1 LLVPTVVC
9 LLIGCDAAAVDAEQI
24 SALGDQASMFLQA
37 LLRELLAA
45 FLF

>member
-1 LLVPTVVC
+1 MVLLLV
-9 LLIGCDAAAVDAEQI
+9 GCDTTTVDTTQL

-45 FLF
+45 FFF